1 MRVAFALVALLAT
14 SAFAGPTPALRA
26 CHICD
31 SSAATPP
38 APAVVQAVLFYS
50 TGCGH
55 CIQVLNQTL
64 PELQSRFGAQLQV
77 TLVSLEDQS
86 AYDRLYAVAQELGLA
101 KESVA
106 IPFMIVDRTVLI
118 GSREIPERMPGLIE
132 AGLASGG
139 IAFPSLGS
147 LEGLAS
153 GELFRAQATPAPTP
167 TSPPAV
173 QPPDP
178 IGPEASGFGLAWGVM
193 VLLVAAVLFAVY
205 GFIGGPLP
213 QWPSLRDG
221 RSFFIAALTL
231 LGMVIAGYM
240 TYVEVARVS
249 AFCGPI
255 GDCNTVQTS
264 RYAKLFGL
272 IPMAI
277 FGMAGYVAIFVGW
290 AWPRLR
296 RDGLAR
302 VAPLL
307 VFAATLF
314 GVLFSVYLTY
324 VEIFVLRAVCAWCL
338 GNAVVMAS
346 LLVVA
351 TPAALRAL
359 EPAEAD
365 D

>member
-1 MRVAFALVALLAT
+1 MRVAFALVALIAT
-14 SAFAGPTPALRA
+14 SAFTGPTPTSKA

-38 APAVVQAVLFYS
+38 PPAVVQAVLFYA

-64 PELQSRFGAQLQV
+64 PELQSRFGAKLQV

-86 AYDRLYAVAQELGLA
+86 AYDRLYAVAEELGLA

-147 LEGLAS
+147 LEGLDS
-153 GELFRAQATPAPTP
+153 GELFQAQATPAPTP

-173 QPPDP
+173 QTAEYTQPQRPG
-178 IGPEASGFGLAWGVM
+178 IGLAWGVM
-193 VLLVAAVLFAVY
+193 VLLVAAVLFAIY

-213 QWPSLRDG
+213 GWRSLRDG
-221 RSFFIAALTL
+221 RSLLIPVLALV
-231 LGMVIAGYM
+231 GMAIAGYM

-272 IPMAI
+272 IPMAV
-277 FGMAGYVAIFVGW
+277 FGMAGCLAILIGW
-290 AWPRLR
+290 TWPRLR
-296 RDGLAR
+296 RDSLAR
-302 VAPLL
+302 IAPLL

-324 VEIFVLRAVCAWCL
+324 IEIFVLRAVCAWCL

-346 LLVVA
+346 LLVLA
-351 TPAALRAL
+351 TPAALHAL
-359 EPAEAD
+359 EPAETD